1 VTRRAY
7 LYFVLTFLLGVIA
20 GGAGMYDYVWHS
32 GHWHQE
38 YDQKQIVKRMTKE
51 LSLDEAQVQ
60 KLTQIL
66 DDSTRKR
73 REIEQANEPQFDALR
88 QATRNQIRQILNP
101 DQLARF
107 NEHVRQS
114 DERRKKQKSS

>member
-1 VTRRAY
+1 
-7 LYFVLTFLLGVIA
+7 
-20 GGAGMYDYVWHS
+20 MYQYVWHS
-32 GHWHQE
+32 GHWQQA
-38 YDQKQIVKRMTKE
+38 YDQKQIIKRMTKD

-73 REIEQANEPQFDALR
+73 KAIEQANEPQFDALH

-101 DQLARF
+101 DQLAKF

-114 DERRKKQKSS
+114 DERRKKQKAS